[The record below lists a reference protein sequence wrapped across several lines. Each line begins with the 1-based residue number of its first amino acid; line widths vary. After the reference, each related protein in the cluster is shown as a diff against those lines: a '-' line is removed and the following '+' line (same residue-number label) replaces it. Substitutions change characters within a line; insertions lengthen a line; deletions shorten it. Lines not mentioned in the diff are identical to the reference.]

1 MGRGCI
7 FRIPA
12 RGGAQP
18 FAAPSLPFFPAVAQ
32 CRSRARRRKRF
43 LLQLQHSTQPA
54 SKARRMAAMGGFA
67 VFRIQ
72 NCGAK
77 PLCAAGQDGLR
88 ATAKKISCRLPAASG
103 HFASQN
109 RACLRQGS
117 ACPLHAGIL
126 LRKAAPVSGRGLPAR
141 CKRAFCLAKPRL
153 PPAGAACPPQAGI
166 LLRKAAPVSG
176 RGLPARCMRA
186 FCFAKPRLPAASG
199 HFASQNR
206 ACLRQ
211 GPACPLHAGILLRKA
226 APASGRGLPARCMR
240 AFCFAKPRLPPAGVC
255 LPAACGHFA
264 SQNRRT
270 PYFQKINAAVYVE
283 PPSGEKAPLHGPGQ
297 GGSSLFLICC

>member
-109 RACLRQGS
+109 RRTLFFQKWTPLRMQIFHS
-117 ACPLHAGIL
+117 AETLSHSASA
-126 LRKAAPVSGRGLPAR
+126 KALDKALSGRY
-141 CKRAFCLAKPRL
+141 
-153 PPAGAACPPQAGI
+153 ACTLFGRSGS
-166 LLRKAAPVSG
+166 LLQTNK
-176 RGLPARCMRA
+176 
-186 FCFAKPRLPAASG
+186 
-199 HFASQNR
+199 Q
-206 ACLRQ
+206 
-211 GPACPLHAGILLRKA
+211 
-226 APASGRGLPARCMR
+226 
-240 AFCFAKPRLPPAGVC
+240 
-255 LPAACGHFA
+255 
-264 SQNRRT
+264 
-270 PYFQKINAAVYVE
+270 
-283 PPSGEKAPLHGPGQ
+283 
-297 GGSSLFLICC
+297 